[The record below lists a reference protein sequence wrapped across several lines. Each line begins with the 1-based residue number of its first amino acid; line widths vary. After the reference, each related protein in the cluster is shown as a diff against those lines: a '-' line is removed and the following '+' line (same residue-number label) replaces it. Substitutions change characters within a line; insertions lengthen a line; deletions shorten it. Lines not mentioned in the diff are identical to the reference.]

1 LLWAKEGKMEVVL
14 FEVKERTA
22 YIKINRLEKK
32 NAINLEVREGLKRAW
47 EQVNNDPEIRS
58 AIITGG
64 GEIFSVG
71 QDLEELSE
79 FRKHEPVEELPL
91 NTDETFGAFV
101 RKPLITAIN
110 GYCLGTG
117 LLLVLNS
124 DFRIAGKNVRFG
136 IPEVKVAV
144 PPILDFPFKI
154 AQNLPRV
161 YAMEMLL
168 LGEFLEAET
177 AHRLGFVNRAV
188 ESNEVL
194 TTAVELADKINRLSP
209 FMTRLFKEQ
218 YRIIT
223 DQPPQGIAFSK
234 TLTKLGR
241 YCEDYREGPRAFKE
255 KRRPI
260 WSNESR
266 RT

>member
-1 LLWAKEGKMEVVL
+1 MDAVL
-14 FEVKERTA
+14 FEVKKGTA
-22 YIKINRLEKK
+22 YVRINRLEKR
-32 NAINLEVREGLKRAW
+32 NALNLEVREGLKRAW
-47 EQVNNDPEIRS
+47 EQVNSDPEICS

-64 GEIFSVG
+64 DQVFSVG

-101 RKPLITAIN
+101 RKPLIAAIN
-110 GYCLGTG
+110 GHCLGTG
-117 LLLVLNS
+117 FLLVLNS
-124 DFRIAGKNVRFG
+124 DFRIAGKDVRFG

-144 PPILDFPFKI
+144 PPILDFPVKI
-154 AQNLPRV
+154 AENLPRV
-161 YAMEMLL
+161 HAMEMLL
-168 LGEFLEAET
+168 LGEFLEAEI
-177 AHRLGFVNRAV
+177 AYRLGFVNRVV
-188 ESNEVL
+188 EPDEVL
-194 TTAVELADKINRLSP
+194 TTAEEFAGKINGLSP

-255 KRRPI
+255 KRSPVWRD
-260 WSNESR
+260 ER
-266 RT
+266 

>member
-1 LLWAKEGKMEVVL
+1 MEVVL
-14 FEVKERTA
+14 FEVKNGTA
-22 YIKINRLEKK
+22 YVRINRPAKK
-32 NAINLEVREGLKRAW
+32 NALNLEVRKGLNRAW
-47 EQVNNDPEIRS
+47 EQVNSDPQICS

-64 GEIFSVG
+64 DETFSVG

-91 NTDETFGAFV
+91 NIEETFGALV
-101 RKPLITAIN
+101 KKPLIAAIS
-110 GYCLGTG
+110 GYCLGAG

-124 DFRIAGKNVRFG
+124 DFRIAGKDVRFG
-136 IPEVKVAV
+136 LPEVKVAV
-144 PPILDFPFKI
+144 PPILDFPLKI

-177 AHRLGFVNRAV
+177 AYRLGFVNRVVEPDRVLASAEEFAV
-188 ESNEVL
+188 
-194 TTAVELADKINRLSP
+194 KINKLSP

-223 DQPPQGIAFSK
+223 SQPAQHIAFSE

-255 KRRPI
+255 KRKPVWR
-260 WSNESR
+260 SEGAKQG
-266 RT
+266 